1 MNTNI
6 FVKVIKNL
14 FKMKNLS
21 IMNLIIFIQILFISC
36 SSNSM
41 GDDKDTQINSN
52 KDEAKIVS
60 VTTSGIENNYTFN
73 VGISSP
79 DKGCNQ
85 YANWWEVISNDSDLI
100 YRRILGHSHIN
111 EQPFTR
117 SGGAVDIK
125 EDQIVII
132 RVHMNTTG
140 YSSKTF
146 KGSIKTGFKEF
157 TTTDNFAPE
166 LANQAPLPS
175 GCGF

>member
-1 MNTNI
+1 MNTTI
-6 FVKVIKNL
+6 FVKVFKKL

-21 IMNLIIFIQILFISC
+21 LMTFIIFIHILFISC

-41 GDDKDTQINSN
+41 SDDKDTLVNSN
-52 KDEAKIVS
+52 NDEAKIVS
-60 VTTSGIENNYTFN
+60 ISTSGIEHNYTFN

-100 YRRILGHSHIN
+100 YRRILGHSHVN

-157 TTTDNFAPE
+157 TTAKNFAPE

-175 GCGF
+175 GCAF